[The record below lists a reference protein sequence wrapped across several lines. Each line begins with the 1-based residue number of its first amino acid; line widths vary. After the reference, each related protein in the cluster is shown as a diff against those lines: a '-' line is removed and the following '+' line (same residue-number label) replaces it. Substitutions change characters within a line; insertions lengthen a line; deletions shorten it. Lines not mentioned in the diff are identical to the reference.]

1 MKPKRKPAAKKK
13 AAAKPAG
20 DAGTFKKLAPPR
32 VPPPNKKPVDP
43 RNIAEAMQAMI
54 AAGRARV
61 IAATLP
67 DLMAVSASLGD
78 VTAQALQAF
87 VLERVKNPEQMS
99 REDAEFIFDVHR
111 GTVEGVTKAYE
122 TMVLNPMIPAGATD
136 EEGHALPGQVIPP
149 GASAPQVRRT
159 KLFAALE
166 AVNTAIDI
174 TPKN

>member
-13 AAAKPAG
+13 AAPKG
-20 DAGTFKKLAPPR
+20 DTGTFKKLAPPPIAR
-32 VPPPNKKPVDP
+32 PKPAPDV
-43 RNIAEAMQAMI
+43 AEAMRAMI
-54 AAGRARV
+54 EAGRARV

-87 VLERVKNPEQMS
+87 VLERTKKPEEMS

-111 GTVEGVTKAYE
+111 GTLEGVTKAYE
-122 TMVLNPMIPAGATD
+122 TMVLNPMIPAGAHD

-149 GASAPQVRRT
+149 GAAPQARRT